1 MLAYVASGRLPPS
14 IAAVN
19 TINIVLILSFIV
31 IVVYVIIL
39 SSITLTVITITSIDF
54 DSALCMPCIPWHMS
68 WSDVVSTTQHLT
80 VTLRVATAD
89 SVAKN
94 SACRNSM

>member
-19 TINIVLILSFIV
+19 TIIIVLILSFIV

-39 SSITLTVITITSIDF
+39 SSITLTVITIPNINF
-54 DSALCMPCIPWHMS
+54 DSALCMPCVPWHMS
-68 WSDVVSTTQHLT
+68 WSDVVSAAQHLT
-80 VTLRVATAD
+80 VTVEAATAD
-89 SVAKN
+89 SVAK
-94 SACRNSM
+94 S